1 MSLLLDRFSLNLG
14 QTLLKNSNEH
24 NAPIAN
30 TVGQAE
36 GLIQIIYF
44 LESRFQNSS
53 PNPALL
59 FFIVNA
65 SVLIPSGHQGITT
78 IIIRGLNPGKSVVAI
93 ISYYLIVKAIG
104 DYRR

>member
-1 MSLLLDRFSLNLG
+1 MG

-30 TVGQAE
+30 AVGQAE
-36 GLIQIIYF
+36 GLINIIYF

-53 PNPALL
+53 PNPALP

-65 SVLIPSGHQGITT
+65 SVLIPLVYCIKHFHENNVLLVFLNFYIFGLLNKKDYAILIAFSG
-78 IIIRGLNPGKSVVAI
+78 SVPKNEI
-93 ISYYLIVKAIG
+93 N
-104 DYRR
+104 